1 MQAVRSLVNDVIT
14 LGLINLA
21 TQALSSDSAICKASC
36 RKLTN
41 SGVNLRRGGLNA
53 RQKFN
58 AVTVPTCRRYNKV
71 VKRES

>member
-1 MQAVRSLVNDVIT
+1 MQAVRSLVKDVTT

-21 TQALSSDSAICKASC
+21 THALSSDSAICNASW

-41 SGVNLRRGGLNA
+41 SGVNLRRGGLKA

-58 AVTVPTCRRYNKV
+58 AVTVPTYTRYNKV
-71 VKRES
+71 NW